1 MKKEIDLTSI
11 RNILTIRYNPLE
23 KSLINPVSWKDFDS
37 SKSDELGKKT
47 QNLLLKSTKKQFPD
61 TNEPIVISL
70 SSGIDSSL
78 TLALIRK
85 TFPKKKIIAICGVF
99 EKNNDES
106 KQAKK
111 IASKFDAEFH
121 ILKMP
126 SIFVNMPEIIS
137 ITKKPKWNTY
147 THLIAKMAKNF
158 GSILATGDG
167 ADEIFGGYSFRYSKF
182 LNLSTSSDNW
192 RIKIENYLNCHNRDW
207 VNDQENLFGRS
218 IPFNWNNIY
227 SYFKNFFS
235 NPLEPLHQVMLSD
248 FNGKL
253 LYDFIPTGQSISK
266 HYDIKIKSPFLDN
279 DVIKFGL
286 SLPLKQK
293 FNNKNQ
299 KGKIVLRKISKRLSI
314 EHIDEKKGFSP
325 SLLLDWEKNG
335 KKIFEAYLMN
345 KKSYVF
351 KKGLINYDWLIK
363 SYEHLQ
369 QDGDIRILNR
379 LISILALEI
388 WYRSI
393 IKNEISSSTK
403 LLE

>member
-1 MKKEIDLTSI
+1 MKNKIDFTSI
-11 RNILTIRYNPLE
+11 RDILTIRYDPLE
-23 KSLINPVSWKDFDS
+23 KSLITPASWKDFDDS
-37 SKSDELGKKT
+37 EFDKVGNKT
-47 QNLLLKSTKKQFPD
+47 QNLLLKSVKKQFPD
-61 TNEPIVISL
+61 TNDPFVISL
-70 SSGIDSSL
+70 RSGIDSSL
-78 TLALIRK
+78 SLALIRK
-85 TFPKKKIIAICGVF
+85 VFRKKKIIAICGVF

-106 KQAKK
+106 EQAKK

-121 ILKMP
+121 VLKMP

-147 THLIAKMAKNF
+147 THLIAKMAKSF
-158 GSILATGDG
+158 GSVLATGDG

-182 LNLSTSSDNW
+182 LQLSNPSDTW
-192 RIKIENYLNCHNRDW
+192 KIKIKNYLECHNRDW
-207 VNDQENLFGRS
+207 VPDQENLFGKS
-218 IPFNWNNIY
+218 IQFNWDDIY
-227 SYFKNFFS
+227 SYFKKSFS
-235 NPLEPLHQVMLSD
+235 NPLESLNQVMLAD

-253 LYDFIPTGQSISK
+253 LHDFIPTGQLISK
-266 HYDIKIKSPFLDN
+266 HYDIQIKSPFLDN

-293 FNNKNQ
+293 FDDHKQ
-299 KGKIVLRKISKRLSI
+299 KGKILLRNIAKRFSV

-335 KKIFEAYLMN
+335 RKIFEIYLTN

-351 KKGLINYDWLIK
+351 KKGLINYNWLMK
-363 SYEHLQ
+363 SYEHFE

-393 IKNEISSSTK
+393 IKDEISASTK
-403 LLE
+403 LL

>member
-1 MKKEIDLTSI
+1 MKNEINLNSI
-11 RNILTIRYNPLE
+11 RNILTMRYNPLE
-23 KSLINPVSWKDFDS
+23 KPLIHPVSWNDFDN
-37 SKSDELGKKT
+37 SKSDKFGNKT
-47 QNLLLKSTKKQFPD
+47 QKLLLKSIQKQFSD
-61 TNEPIVISL
+61 KKEPLVVSL

-78 TLALIRK
+78 TLALIRE
-85 TFPKKKIIAICGVF
+85 TFPQKKIIAICGVF

-126 SIFVNMPEIIS
+126 SIFINMPEIIS

-147 THLIAKMAKNF
+147 THLIAKMAKSF
-158 GSILATGDG
+158 GSTLATGDG

-182 LNLSTSSDNW
+182 LNLSSPLDDW
-192 RIKIENYLNCHNRDW
+192 KIKIKNYLQCHNRDW
-207 VNDQENLFGRS
+207 VPDQENLFGKS
-218 IPFNWNNIY
+218 INFNWNNIY
-227 SYFKNFFS
+227 SYFKKFFK
-235 NPLEPLHQVMLSD
+235 NQLEPIHQVMLAD

-253 LYDFIPTGQSISK
+253 LYDFIPTGQSIAK
-266 HYDIKIKSPFLDN
+266 HYNLTIKSPFLDPTI
-279 DVIKFGL
+279 IKFGL

-293 FNNKNQ
+293 FDDKNQ
-299 KGKIVLRKISKRLSI
+299 KGKLVLREISKRFSV

-335 KKIFEAYLMN
+335 RKIFEKYLIN

-351 KKGLINYDWLIK
+351 KKGLINYNWLIK
-363 SYEHLQ
+363 SYDQLE
-369 QDGDIRILNR
+369 QDGDIRILNK

-393 IKNEISSSTK
+393 IKNEISASTK
-403 LLE
+403 LF